1 MNITI
6 CRAGLTC
13 VLVFII
19 SAAHATDEEALTLQL
34 EEYEKRLDLLER
46 RVSEQQSISQHKT
59 GNAFNP
65 AISVI
70 IDGIYASYK
79 NNPDDYVLPG
89 YSLGGES
96 ELAAEGFS
104 LGHSEITM
112 SSNIDDKFFGQFSV
126 ALAEHGDEVEVELE
140 EAFFETLAL
149 GHGFTIRGGRFFS
162 GIGYL
167 NQQHEHAWDFHDA
180 PLIYRG
186 IFGKQY
192 FDDGVRVTYIPPT
205 DLYVELGIEAFAG
218 GKYPAGGGH
227 SNVGSWTGFVNVG
240 GDVGISHSWQAGLSY
255 WLADDI
261 EREHGSHV
269 HTGTAE
275 TPLFEGDSKIVGVN
289 MIYKWAPGGN
299 TLEQNFKLQ
308 FEYFSRDEEG
318 SLTLLNSSPL
328 EESSLSSEQD
338 GWYLQG
344 IWQFD
349 RNWRTGIRYDMLDS
363 DNRGSDVAVLDEVGL
378 VADGHTPTR
387 SSIMMEWL
395 PSEFSRIR
403 LQYNRDESY
412 QDADN
417 QIFVQY
423 TFSIGAHGAHTY

>member
-13 VLVFII
+13 ALFSII
-19 SAAHATDEEALTLQL
+19 SAVHATDEEILTLQL

-65 AISVI
+65 AISII
-70 IDGIYASYK
+70 IDGIYANYK
-79 NNPDDYVLPG
+79 NNPNDYVLPG

-227 SNVGSWTGFVNVG
+227 SNVG
-240 GDVGISHSWQAGLSY
+240 
-255 WLADDI
+255 
-261 EREHGSHV
+261 
-269 HTGTAE
+269 
-275 TPLFEGDSKIVGVN
+275 
-289 MIYKWAPGGN
+289 
-299 TLEQNFKLQ
+299 
-308 FEYFSRDEEG
+308 
-318 SLTLLNSSPL
+318 
-328 EESSLSSEQD
+328 
-338 GWYLQG
+338 
-344 IWQFD
+344 
-349 RNWRTGIRYDMLDS
+349 
-363 DNRGSDVAVLDEVGL
+363 
-378 VADGHTPTR
+378 
-387 SSIMMEWL
+387 
-395 PSEFSRIR
+395 
-403 LQYNRDESY
+403 
-412 QDADN
+412 
-417 QIFVQY
+417 
-423 TFSIGAHGAHTY
+423 